1 MLRWPVESLRS
12 GRTLVTMSGKRAA
25 IGLSW
30 VLAIVLVS
38 GAPEAQADTAI
49 DPGTGYALPLSPPA
63 PVLRGFELP
72 PTPYAA
78 GHRGVDLGAGE
89 HATVLAAGAGVVT
102 FAGLVAGRGVVV
114 IAHPDGVSTEYEPVA
129 SIVHAG
135 QIVARG
141 DPIASVSGE
150 HAGCPPDACLHWG
163 ARRDGDY
170 FDPMTLLHPLGRVH
184 LVAWS

>member
-1 MLRWPVESLRS
+1 MW
-12 GRTLVTMSGKRAA
+12 GKRVAL
-25 IGLSW
+25 GLSW
-30 VLAIVLVS
+30 VLMVLVLAGGS
-38 GAPEAQADTAI
+38 GARAAAEADS
-49 DPGTGYALPLSPPA
+49 GTGYVLPLSGPA

-78 GHRGVDLGAGE
+78 GHRGVDLGSGAR
-89 HATVLAAGAGVVT
+89 ATVLAAGAGVVT
-102 FAGLVAGRGVVV
+102 FAGSVAGRGVVV
-114 IAHPDGVSTEYEPVA
+114 IEHPDGVSTEYEPVA

-135 QIVARG
+135 QIVSRG